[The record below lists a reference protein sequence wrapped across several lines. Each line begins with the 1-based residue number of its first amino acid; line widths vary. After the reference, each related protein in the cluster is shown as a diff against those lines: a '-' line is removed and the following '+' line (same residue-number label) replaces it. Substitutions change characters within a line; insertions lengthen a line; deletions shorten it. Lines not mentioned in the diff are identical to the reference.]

1 VDIGESLKVLEREA
15 ALLRRGVWLSLQREK
30 VPSYHMEL
38 KAVLETADLVI
49 LRLRELKE
57 VITEGKS

>member
-1 VDIGESLKVLEREA
+1 MDISERLNVLGRDA
-15 ALLRRGVWLSLQREK
+15 ALLRRGIWLALQREK

-49 LRLRELKE
+49 EYVEDLQEALIEEEL
-57 VITEGKS
+57 

>member
-1 VDIGESLKVLEREA
+1 VDIGESLKSLKREA
-15 ALLRRGVWLSLQREK
+15 YLLRYGVWLALQREK

-49 LRLRELKE
+49 EHVEDLEDAL
-57 VITEGKS
+57 TEGES